1 MKRYRLSGVTERLDS
16 KQAEKTYL
24 SRTGGSAWEREK
36 PFSPPGD
43 DTFDESV
50 DLVHDFTVAVKLL
63 QPSPGDRIVD
73 LGAGGGWCSD
83 LLQRLNRNAVAVDI
97 SVEMLQVSRKRPT
110 RVPIKAVAGDLEHLP
125 FADRSFD
132 KAICVSALHHVPDM
146 VIAVT
151 EISRIL
157 TDTGVAVFSEPG
169 AGHSSMPGS
178 VTATQDFGVLEQ
190 EVLIE
195 PFIEMCQAAGFARV
209 HVCPIAYVIP
219 EFELS
224 LEEWRAWRRLS
235 RMKRPFRAADK
246 MWRALLEFV
255 GAGKKSALFE
265 EAFAMRLVRLFQRPV
280 EEHPFILAS
289 KHGARRGLRPTLR
302 ATIDVASVPAEAS
315 PEETVTATVRVTNAG
330 GAMWPAGAG
339 TGQVRLGIQLLD
351 AQSRV
356 TDRDFARVDLTADVP
371 AGESRTIRAVFRA
384 PVQPGDYRLKFDLV
398 AEGVTWFGPTGTIAE
413 VRPFRIVRR

>member
-50 DLVHDFTVAVKLL
+50 DLLHDFTVAVKLL

-178 VTATQDFGVLEQ
+178 VAATQDFGVLEQ

-246 MWRALLEFV
+246 MLRALLEF
-255 GAGKKSALFE
+255 
-265 EAFAMRLVRLFQRPV
+265 
-280 EEHPFILAS
+280 
-289 KHGARRGLRPTLR
+289 
-302 ATIDVASVPAEAS
+302 EAS
-315 PEETVTATVRVTNAG
+315 PEETVTATVTVTNAG
-330 GAMWPAGAG
+330 GATWPAGAG

-351 AQSRV
+351 ARSRV

>member
-1 MKRYRLSGVTERLDS
+1 VSERLDS

-50 DLVHDFTVAVKLL
+50 DLLHDFTVAVKLL

-97 SVEMLQVSRKRPT
+97 SVEMLLVSRQRPT
-110 RVPIKAVAGDLEHLP
+110 RVPIKAVAGDLERLP

-146 VIAVT
+146 AIAVS

-169 AGHSSMPGS
+169 AGHASMPGS

-195 PFIEMCQAAGFARV
+195 PFIETCQAAGFAQV

-235 RMKRPFRAADK
+235 RIKRPFRAADK

-289 KHGARRGLRPTLR
+289 KQGARRERRPTLR
-302 ATIDVASVPAEAS
+302 ATIKVASAPAAAS
-315 PEETVTATVRVTNAG
+315 PGETVTATVRITNAG
-330 GAMWPAGAG
+330 TATWPAGVG

-351 AQSRV
+351 AASRV
-356 TDRDFARVDLTADVP
+356 TDRDFARVDLTADVA

-413 VRPFRIVRR
+413 VRPFRIGKQ